1 MNAPITVKDALP
13 AELGQA
19 TINPEQYAA
28 AVIAPFQSALE
39 AAIAEDVTD
48 YDVTTTAGM
57 KLATA
62 RRAVFREI
70 RIGTDK
76 ERAARKAPLLEIGR
90 LLDAKAKE
98 LVALVSPHEDR
109 HDAAI
114 KAEEARKAAEKAE
127 KERIERERIA
137 VIQERIQNISNV
149 PGIATGK
156 PSASMQATL
165 DILNGIEVTLDEFA
179 EFAGT
184 AMQAK
189 QRAVEQLEL
198 MIESMKAQEDEAA
211 RIKAEREEFELQQ
224 EIERKRLLEERAA
237 LARQQA
243 EAEQARKLAEAEAVA
258 AQAERDRIAAEE
270 RAAAQAKL
278 DAQTA
283 ELRRQQDACR
293 AEQEAARMAAE
304 PAQPEQEPEAEV
316 ADIPEPL
323 EPELFE
329 LQQPALVNKRP
340 SNEQLV
346 MAVADLF
353 TVTDDV
359 AYQWLMEFAT
369 QTQEA
374 A

>member
-13 AELGQA
+13 TDLGQA

-48 YDVTTTAGM
+48 YDVSTTAGM
-57 KLATA
+57 KVATA
-62 RRAVFREI
+62 RRAVFRDI

-114 KAEEARKAAEKAE
+114 KTEEARKAAEKAE
-127 KERIERERIA
+127 KERIERERITA
-137 VIQERIQNISNV
+137 IHERIQAFTLV
-149 PGIATGK
+149 PGIAIGK
-156 PSASMQATL
+156 PSACMEAAL
-165 DILNGIEVTLDEFA
+165 EDLNVIEVTLEEFA

-189 QRAVEQLEL
+189 QRATEQLQL
-198 MIESMKAQEDEAA
+198 MIEAMKAQEIEAA
-211 RIKAEREEFELQQ
+211 RIKAERDELDRQQ
-224 EIERKRLLEERAA
+224 EVERKRVEEERAE

-243 EAEQARKLAEAEAVA
+243 EADAARKLADDQARAE
-258 AQAERDRIAAEE
+258 QAERDRIAAEE
-270 RAAAQAKL
+270 RAAAQAAL
-278 DAQTA
+278 DAQAA
-283 ELRRQQDACR
+283 ELRRQQEAFR
-293 AEQEAARMAAE
+293 AEQEAARLAAE
-304 PAQPEQEPEAEV
+304 PAPQV
-316 ADIPEPL
+316 DDINVVDISEPL
-323 EPELFE
+323 EPECFE
-329 LQQPALVNKRP
+329 LVQPAALNKRP
-340 SNEQLV
+340 TNEQILMV
-346 MAVADLF
+346 VADTF
-353 TVTDDV
+353 TVSEDV
-359 AYQWLMEFAT
+359 AYQWLMEFAAHA
-369 QTQEA
+369 QEA

>member
-62 RRAVFREI
+62 RRAVFRDI

-90 LLDAKAKE
+90 LLDAKAKA

-127 KERIERERIA
+127 KERIERERITA
-137 VIQERIQNISNV
+137 IHERIQAFTRV
-149 PGIATGK
+149 PGIAIGK
-156 PSASMQATL
+156 PSVSMQAAL
-165 DILNGIEVTLDEFA
+165 DDLNAIEVTLDEFA

-189 QRAVEQLEL
+189 QRAAEQLQL
-198 MIESMKAQEDEAA
+198 MIEAMKAQEAETA
-211 RIKAEREEFELQQ
+211 RIKAERDELDRQQ
-224 EIERKRLLEERAA
+224 EVERKRLQDERAA

-243 EAEQARKLAEAEAVA
+243 EADAARKLADDQARAE
-258 AQAERDRIAAEE
+258 QAERDRIAAEE

-278 DAQTA
+278 DAQAA
-283 ELRRQQDACR
+283 ELHRQQEAFR
-293 AEQEAARMAAE
+293 AEQEAARLAAE
-304 PAQPEQEPEAEV
+304 PARQLDDTNV
-316 ADIPEPL
+316 VDIPEPL
-323 EPELFE
+323 EPECFE
-329 LQQPALVNKRP
+329 LVQPAALNKRP
-340 SNEQLV
+340 TNEQILMV
-346 MAVADLF
+346 VADTF
-353 TVTDDV
+353 TVSEDV
-359 AYQWLMEFAT
+359 AYQWLIEFAD
-369 QTQEA
+369 QAQEA

>member
-62 RRAVFREI
+62 RRAAFRDI
-70 RIGTDK
+70 RIGADK

-137 VIQERIQNISNV
+137 VIQGRIQDISNV
-149 PGIATGK
+149 PGMATGK

-198 MIESMKAQEDEAA
+198 MIGSMKAQEEEAA
-211 RIKAEREEFELQQ
+211 RLKAEREQ
-224 EIERKRLLEERAA
+224 LE
-237 LARQQA
+237 RQQA
-243 EAEQARKLAEAEAVA
+243 EQRRLDAEAAAERHRLEAA
-258 AQAERDRIAAEE
+258 ARAEQAERDRIAAEQ
-270 RAAAQAKL
+270 RAAAQAAL
-278 DAQTA
+278 DAQAA
-283 ELRRQQDACR
+283 ELHRQQEAFR
-293 AEQEAARMAAE
+293 AEQEAARLAAA
-304 PAQPEQEPEAEV
+304 PAMPEPEV
-316 ADIPEPL
+316 DDINVVEIN

-329 LQQPALVNKRP
+329 LQQPVQVNKRP
-340 SNEQLV
+340 TNEQLL

-353 TVTDDV
+353 TVTEDV
-359 AYQWLMEFAT
+359 AYQWLIEFAAHA
-369 QTQEA
+369 QEA

>member
-62 RRAVFREI
+62 RRAVFRDI

-98 LVALVSPHEDR
+98 LVALVSPFEDR
-109 HDAAI
+109 HDAVI

-137 VIQERIQNISNV
+137 IIQARIQDISNV

-156 PSASMQATL
+156 PSVSMQALLDDLNAIELTL
-165 DILNGIEVTLDEFA
+165 EEFA
-179 EFAGT
+179 EFTGT
-184 AMQAK
+184 AMQTK
-189 QRAVEQLEL
+189 QRAVAQLQL
-198 MIESMKAQEDEAA
+198 MIDAMKTQEIDAA
-211 RIKAEREEFELQQ
+211 RIKAEREELDRQQ
-224 EIERKRLLEERAA
+224 EIERQRVIEERAA

-243 EAEQARKLAEAEAVA
+243 EADAARKRADDQARAE
-258 AQAERDRIAAEE
+258 QAERDRIAAEE

-278 DAQTA
+278 DAQAA
-283 ELRRQQDACR
+283 ELHRQQEAFR
-293 AEQEAARMAAE
+293 AEQEAARLAAE
-304 PAQPEQEPEAEV
+304 PEPEVVEM
-316 ADIPEPL
+316 PEPA

-340 SNEQLV
+340 TNEQLL

-353 TVTDDV
+353 TVTEDV
-359 AYQWLMEFAT
+359 AYQWLIEFAA
-369 QTQEA
+369 QAQEA